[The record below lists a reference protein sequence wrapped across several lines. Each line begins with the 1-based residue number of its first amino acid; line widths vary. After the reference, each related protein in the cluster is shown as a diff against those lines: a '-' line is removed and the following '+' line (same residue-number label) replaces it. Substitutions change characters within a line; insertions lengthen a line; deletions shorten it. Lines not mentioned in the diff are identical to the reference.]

1 MILIE
6 FINEYKIWYL
16 IIGFITSIFSIG
28 QFNFPLFIYIW
39 PYCFLSYLHKMNSKL
54 IPLLI
59 VSGCLIISNMIRWLG
74 ATDMGVLYDFGIGIY
89 FSIINIIPFII
100 DDLLYNKI
108 TKWSSIFIFPLSVT
122 SIEFIF
128 AFIPLGNFNIY
139 AYAIRDNIHMIQISE
154 WFGCYFISFSLALF
168 ASILDHSLELYKSK
182 KIISKFVYFYII
194 LYLFIVIFGSI
205 RLLCH
210 ENQSKITIA
219 SVLGMSNCLYVNKQ
233 NNTLSIDEYMK
244 YIEKTIIKARNSEV
258 KILLYS
264 EEAFAIYENDKDE
277 IISRTANLAKEN
289 NIFVVL
295 SLDVEYDINYNKNE
309 AILISDE
316 GKILYNYQKQHLIP
330 IVEEDY
336 YEDLTEIKT
345 IDTKLGK
352 IGVAIC
358 YDVIFS
364 DYINSLSRKGL
375 DILLMPSWDWKGIT
389 EFHSV
394 DLRFRAIENGINIVK
409 STANG
414 IVLSFDYKGRY
425 LSYYKQYECKDF
437 FVISNVNKKGIKT
450 LYLYIGI
457 CFNYFYMAALV
468 IVIGIGLYIK
478 HKEKGKNENIKG
490 DNLFY
495 N

>member
-1 MILIE
+1 M
-6 FINEYKIWYL
+6 
-16 IIGFITSIFSIG
+16 
-28 QFNFPLFIYIW
+28 
-39 PYCFLSYLHKMNSKL
+39 
-54 IPLLI
+54 
-59 VSGCLIISNMIRWLG
+59 
-74 ATDMGVLYDFGIGIY
+74 
-89 FSIINIIPFII
+89 
-100 DDLLYNKI
+100 
-108 TKWSSIFIFPLSVT
+108 
-122 SIEFIF
+122 
-128 AFIPLGNFNIY
+128 
-139 AYAIRDNIHMIQISE
+139 
-154 WFGCYFISFSLALF
+154 
-168 ASILDHSLELYKSK
+168 KS
-182 KIISKFVYFYII
+182 
-194 LYLFIVIFGSI
+194 
-205 RLLCH
+205 
-210 ENQSKITIA
+210 TI
-219 SVLGMSNCLYVNKQ
+219 
-233 NNTLSIDEYMK
+233 
-244 YIEKTIIKARNSEV
+244 
-258 KILLYS
+258 
-264 EEAFAIYENDKDE
+264 
-277 IISRTANLAKEN
+277 
-289 NIFVVL
+289 
-295 SLDVEYDINYNKNE
+295 
-309 AILISDE
+309 
-316 GKILYNYQKQHLIP
+316 IP

-394 DLRFRAIENGINIVK
+394 DLRFRAIENGINIIK

-478 HKEKGKNENIKG
+478 HKEKGKNENIEG